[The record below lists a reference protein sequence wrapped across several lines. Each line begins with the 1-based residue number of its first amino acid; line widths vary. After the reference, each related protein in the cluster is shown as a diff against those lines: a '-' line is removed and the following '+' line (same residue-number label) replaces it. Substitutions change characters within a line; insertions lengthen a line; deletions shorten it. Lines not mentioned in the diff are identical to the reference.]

1 MHCFVNIEISQTIA
15 LLAMLFG
22 TIGKPSMNR
31 GAPSWFH
38 NFLIY
43 DGKVVEYWTKFSL
56 KIHLNWN

>member
-43 DGKVVEYWTKFSL
+43 DGKVVEY
-56 KIHLNWN
+56 